1 MFTLSL
7 LLYIAMRLRRGS
19 MLLRSGSKFNA
30 PAARFKFRSGS
41 SGSMLLRSG
50 SRGSKAATQRSKF
63 KVQCCFA
70 AFKIQREAQGP
81 YTLRS
86 SFTRSSAALHA
97 EGFTRAVGALPA
109 PQVLYTR
116 FSALNAQG
124 FKEAV
129 ASSAFWLR
137 FLAILALPR
146 CL

>member
-7 LLYIAMRLRRGS
+7 LLYIAMRLRR
-19 MLLRSGSKFNA
+19 
-30 PAARFKFRSGS
+30 
-41 SGSMLLRSG
+41 GSMLLRSG

-97 EGFTRAVGALPA
+97 EGFTRAVGAIPA

-116 FSALNAQG
+116 FSALNA
-124 FKEAV
+124 
-129 ASSAFWLR
+129 
-137 FLAILALPR
+137 
-146 CL
+146 